1 MCGFLYPLAKVSTL
15 EEPKVFTRV
24 RDSRVLETQECDMHS
39 SFFADIRRVKRYSN
53 LGGSEYSVRFKLHV
67 DLTFLDTFF
76 SYIKKSKR

>member
-39 SFFADIRRVKRYSN
+39 SFFADIRRVTLSFINKNVTQTSEDQSTPYVSN
-53 LGGSEYSVRFKLHV
+53 YMS
-67 DLTFLDTFF
+67 
-76 SYIKKSKR
+76 I